1 MSADIDYESVD
12 PPEDTS
18 PENYHYTARRA
29 EILELIR
36 QAGHPRAI
44 NQSSLASRYG
54 TSQSNINH
62 DLDVLA
68 TFVDRTLGERR
79 VLTSKAIY
87 DKSIRELQ
95 DSNEWF
101 KAAKVAKMRDDWLD
115 DREDLADLR
124 AELEEIKSRL
134 NVE

>member
-1 MSADIDYESVD
+1 MSADIDYEAIEV
-12 PPEDTS
+12 PEDTS
-18 PENYHYTARRA
+18 PQDFHYTARRA

-36 QAGHPRAI
+36 QAGHPRGI
-44 NQSSLASRYG
+44 NQSALASRYG
-54 TSQSNINH
+54 TSQSNISH

-79 VLTSKAIY
+79 VLTSEAIY
-87 DKSIRELQ
+87 YKSIRELQ

-124 AELEEIKSRL
+124 AEIKDMKSKL

>member
-1 MSADIDYESVD
+1 MSADIDYESVEV
-12 PPEDTS
+12 PEDTS
-18 PENYHYTARRA
+18 PQDFHYTARRA

-36 QAGHPRAI
+36 QAGHPQAI

-54 TSQSNINH
+54 TSQSNISH

-79 VLTSKAIY
+79 VLTSEAIY
-87 DKSIRELQ
+87 YKSIRELQ

-124 AELEEIKSRL
+124 AELEEIKSKL

>member
-1 MSADIDYESVD
+1 MSADIDYGSIEV
-12 PPEDTS
+12 PKDTS
-18 PENYHYTARRA
+18 PKDYHYTARRA
-29 EILELIR
+29 EILQLIR
-36 QAGHPRAI
+36 EAGHPGALT
-44 NQSSLASRYG
+44 QTHLADRYG
-54 TSQSNINH
+54 CSAPNIH
-62 DLDVLA
+62 KDLDVLA
-68 TFVDRTLGERR
+68 DYVDRTLGERR
-79 VLTSKAIY
+79 VLTSEAIY

-124 AELEEIKSRL
+124 AELEEIKSKL

>member
-1 MSADIDYESVD
+1 MSADIDYEAIEV
-12 PPEDTS
+12 PEDTS
-18 PENYHYTARRA
+18 PQDFHYTARRA

-36 QAGHPRAI
+36 QAGHPRGI
-44 NQSSLASRYG
+44 NQSALASRYG
-54 TSQSNINH
+54 TSQSNISH

-79 VLTSKAIY
+79 VLTSEAIY
-87 DKSIRELQ
+87 YKSIRELQ

-124 AELEEIKSRL
+124 AEIEDMKSKL